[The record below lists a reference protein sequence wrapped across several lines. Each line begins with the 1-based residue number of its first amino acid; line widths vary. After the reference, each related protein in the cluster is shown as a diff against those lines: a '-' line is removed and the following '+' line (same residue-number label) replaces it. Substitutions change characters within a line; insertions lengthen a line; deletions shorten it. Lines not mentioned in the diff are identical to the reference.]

1 MLKRILRRAAAP
13 EAPSRLPDG
22 QRVYA
27 IGDVHGCDA
36 QFATL
41 LERIAT
47 DDAARAPAQTTV
59 ILLGDLVDRGPDSAG
74 VIARAAAMAD
84 GPFAVRYIAGNHEEM
99 LLGAYDGDPDA
110 LRGFCRNGGRETLL
124 SYGLSP
130 TDYERLDYA
139 EVAAAMQ
146 TIVPP
151 AHVAFL
157 RGMEDMLRIGD
168 YAFVH
173 AGIRPG
179 VALDAQ
185 SSRDL
190 RWIRRTFLE
199 HEGRHEKVVVHG
211 HTIEP
216 EPVNRR
222 WRIGVDTGA
231 YTGGPLTA
239 LVLDGEERAFLSA

>member
-1 MLKRILRRAAAP
+1 MSPAATAFKVKPTCEVMVAFVSNANGQKRLA
-13 EAPSRLPDG
+13 E
-22 QRVYA
+22 
-27 IGDVHGCDA
+27 
-36 QFATL
+36 
-41 LERIAT
+41 
-47 DDAARAPAQTTV
+47 
-59 ILLGDLVDRGPDSAG
+59 
-74 VIARAAAMAD
+74 
-84 GPFAVRYIAGNHEEM
+84 N
-99 LLGAYDGDPDA
+99 
-110 LRGFCRNGGRETLL
+110 
-124 SYGLSP
+124 
-130 TDYERLDYA
+130 LDCI
-139 EVAAAMQ
+139 

-239 LVLDGEERAFLSA
+239 LVLDGEERLTRVFRWDAETS